1 MKDIAQ
7 VVEEINEYHKQQSV
21 PETWYISDETG
32 WVYRRSELDG
42 QLVRIKKRDTRIY
55 HKRYVPEYLKK

>member
-42 QLVRIKKRDTRIY
+42 QVVRINKRDTRTY
-55 HKRYVPEYLKK
+55 HKRYVPEYLKI